1 MQRLHYVNSPPLQL
15 SHTQGLFLRLDLFY
29 PSLYCV
35 CMSALHRGS
44 MSMTVKDYGG
54 KWGSPN
60 LPSSPCSGA
69 GIPQG
74 IAGRAIE
81 THYCWNHI
89 ASEGCK
95 LPGKWMEHTG
105 GGEVEEGVRFSL
117 STICIDTCDLFLIF
131 WLCEIRK
138 KDLIKFRL
146 GRILMLSSTLK
157 LWNHLWYSCEFRE
170 NCSFRTLWHCFISS
184 ICGFQSSA
192 GVIL

>member
-1 MQRLHYVNSPPLQL
+1 MLIPPPLQL

-60 LPSSPCSGA
+60 PPSSQCSEA
-69 GIPQG
+69 VIPQG

-95 LPGKWMEHTG
+95 LPGKWMEHTRG
-105 GGEVEEGVRFSL
+105 GRGWRRGWGSASLQFALTHVISFWFSGCVKYEK
-117 STICIDTCDLFLIF
+117 TT
-131 WLCEIRK
+131 WLN
-138 KDLIKFRL
+138 
-146 GRILMLSSTLK
+146 SA
-157 LWNHLWYSCEFRE
+157 
-170 NCSFRTLWHCFISS
+170 
-184 ICGFQSSA
+184 SA
-192 GVIL
+192 GFWC